1 MIMFSEE
8 LTLQLSSVKLIADLV
23 IPDNAEGLVI
33 FSHGS
38 GSSRLSTRNRFVADI
53 IQDRGMATLLV
64 DLLTPEEDS
73 IVENRF
79 DIDLLTGRL
88 VQVTEWALK
97 YPKTKELEILYFGAS
112 TGAASALR
120 AAAYFGNKI
129 SAVVSRGGRPDL
141 AMEILPIVKAPTL
154 LIVGSLDRHVMEMNR
169 QAFTYLHCEKE
180 LTIITGASHL
190 FEEPCML
197 ENVAFHASDWYEK
210 HLTKIYSS

>member
-1 MIMFSEE
+1 MFSEE

-53 IQDRGMATLLV
+53 IQDRGIATLLV

-129 SAVVSRGGRPDL
+129 SAAVSIPCGQVSSRSVVNNLRCKRS
-141 AMEILPIVKAPTL
+141 I
-154 LIVGSLDRHVMEMNR
+154 
-169 QAFTYLHCEKE
+169 
-180 LTIITGASHL
+180 
-190 FEEPCML
+190 
-197 ENVAFHASDWYEK
+197 
-210 HLTKIYSS
+210 SSSSFSNCIAAVRS